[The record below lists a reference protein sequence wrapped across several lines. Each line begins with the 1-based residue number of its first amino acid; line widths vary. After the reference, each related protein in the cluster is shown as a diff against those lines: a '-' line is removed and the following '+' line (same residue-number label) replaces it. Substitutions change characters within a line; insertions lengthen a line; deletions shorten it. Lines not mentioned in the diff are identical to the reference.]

1 MKLFCLTLL
10 SFLFLLVTAGA
21 GYAGSAGVPVP
32 VTAEIVGDCTVTTDN
47 INFSYISGGAASTV
61 TASVNVNCTNTLSYN
76 IELDSGLYPGDGYR
90 AMADTMNSQN
100 EMRLNYDLY
109 HDDCSSPWYTGALGL
124 SGTGNGMDQSYTVC
138 GKVFSNQEVIPG
150 TYQDTITVH
159 VMIE

>member
-1 MKLFCLTLL
+1 LL
-10 SFLFLLVTAGA
+10 LLMTGVVF
-21 GYAGSAGVPVP
+21 AGSSAVPVP

-47 INFSYISGGAASTV
+47 INFSYTSGGAE
-61 TASVNVNCTNTLSYN
+61 ASVAASISVNCTNTLSYN

-100 EMRLNYDLY
+100 DMKLNYDLY